1 VGFVSYV
8 HDHLQSSMSIAHKAT
23 ASLLLLL
30 LCYLMCR
37 YHSLVVDAASLPAD
51 LEPLAW
57 SCGGHQAVQ
66 LQQQEPHAAH
76 AAVQLDPAAA
86 AAGAA
91 GSDRLIMALRHKQ
104 RPHYGVQFHPE
115 SVATRCGVQLLL
127 NFRDIACK
135 HTGHE
140 LQQQQQ
146 QRSQLQLNPVG
157 PPGRVLPARA
167 WPAAANSSSSSSSS
181 SSTPQQQQQPE
192 LAGLAPAS
200 CAGAAGLQLLWRL
213 LPGAAAAEAGGSA
226 ALFSELVGPGPD
238 TFWLDR

>member
-1 VGFVSYV
+1 
-8 HDHLQSSMSIAHKAT
+8 
-23 ASLLLLL
+23 
-30 LCYLMCR
+30 
-37 YHSLVVDAASLPAD
+37 VVDAASLPD
-51 LEPLAW
+51 ELEPLAW

-76 AAVQLDPAAA
+76 AAIHMDTAAA
-86 AAGAA
+86 AAAAAA

-115 SVATRCGVQLLL
+115 SVATRYGVQLLL

-135 HTGHE
+135 HTGHN

-146 QRSQLQLNPVG
+146 QQSQLQLNPVG
-157 PPGRVLPARA
+157 PPGRALPARA
-167 WPAAANSSSSSSSS
+167 WPAAANSRSSSSSTS
-181 SSTPQQQQQPE
+181 SSTPQQQQQPD

-200 CAGAAGLQLLWRL
+200 CAGAAGLQLLWRR
-213 LPGAAAAEAGGSA
+213 LPGAAAAVCGGSA